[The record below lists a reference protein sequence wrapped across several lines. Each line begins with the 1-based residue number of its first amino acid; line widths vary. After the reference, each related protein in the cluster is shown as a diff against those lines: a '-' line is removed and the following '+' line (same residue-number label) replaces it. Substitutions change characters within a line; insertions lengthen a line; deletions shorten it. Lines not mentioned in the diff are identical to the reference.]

1 MIDALHQFGLT
12 LIDATWWSG
21 LVWPVV
27 WTLIKIVAVLLP
39 LLLCVAYLTLWERR
53 LLGFMQVRLGPNRVG
68 PFGLFQP
75 FADALKLLT
84 KELIQPTAA
93 APGLFRLGPVLA
105 IMPALAAWVAI
116 PFGPDV
122 ALTNINA
129 GLLLVM
135 AITSIEVYGVIIAGW
150 ASNSKYAFL
159 GALRASAQMVSYEIA
174 MGFCFLVVLMVTG
187 SMNLTDIVMAQG
199 KGMFTD
205 IGLNFLSW
213 NWLPLLPIFVVY
225 LISGVAETNRHP
237 FDVVEGEA
245 EIVAGHMVEYSG
257 MGFALFFLA
266 EYASMWLVSV
276 LAVIMFLGGW
286 MSPVD
291 FAPFNWVPGWIW
303 LGLKTFLVVSM
314 FIWIRAT
321 FPRFR
326 YDQIMRLGW
335 KVFIPVTLVWLLV
348 VGIWMQTPWN
358 IWN

>member
-1 MIDALHQFGLT
+1 
-12 LIDATWWSG
+12 
-21 LVWPVV
+21 
-27 WTLIKIVAVLLP
+27 VLLP
-39 LLLCVAYLTLWERR
+39 LLLSVAYLTLWERR

-199 KGMFTD
+199 KGIFTD
-205 IGLNFLSW
+205 MGLNFLSW

-266 EYASMWLVSV
+266 EYASMWLVSI